1 MNLLGDTNDTASG
14 TSASVASLL
23 ALLVL
28 TLAEVVSASVDDDGA
43 AEDALGADQLDELV
57 RDGALGV
64 ALGVGLEVAQVA
76 DVALAVGGGAVGLVV
91 GVDCGG
97 RMVLDGCG
105 LGGSLLGSSR
115 LTVRTGAGAAVGVV
129 TEGVDVHATLGVGV
143 VAGDVPGDLGLGGLG
158 GLLEGDGA
166 LDVGV
171 TTDNSDCEEEVSCQP
186 LQQVCASSRQPP
198 RACRRSQ
205 CR

>member
-1 MNLLGDTNDTASG
+1 MSISFNSSILPIPIPSHILPNSSTAGINLLGNTNNTASG
-14 TSASVASLL
+14 TGAGVASLL

-28 TLAEVVSASVDDDGA
+28 ALAEVVGAGVDDDGA
-43 AEDALGADQLDELV
+43 AENALRADQLDELV

-91 GVDCGG
+91 GVE
-97 RMVLDGCG
+97 
-105 LGGSLLGSSR
+105 
-115 LTVRTGAGAAVGVV
+115 VRTGAGAAVGVV
-129 TEGVDVHATLGVGV
+129 TKGVDVHAALGVGI
-143 VAGDVPGDLGLGGLG
+143 VAGDVPGDLGVGGLG

-171 TTDNSDCEEEVSCQP
+171 TTDNSDS
-186 LQQVCASSRQPP
+186 LDHVC
-198 RACRRSQ
+198 
-205 CR
+205 